1 MSTDI
6 YFLYDVL
13 TRLVYATNYYHCKG
27 RSKTIRS
34 RRGLVTKFAVVEGD
48 DAEPDV
54 EALQG
59 YPEDV

>member
-1 MSTDI
+1 MRADA
-6 YFLYDVL
+6 L
-13 TRLVYATNYYHCKG
+13 TV
-27 RSKTIRS
+27 RS